1 MRPKRTFNRDE
12 RRPQRDHWRRR
23 FHLPPPA
30 ARRGHTIEKEEP
42 MNDTGNKLT
51 LSATR
56 AGKSYMLVGFDGG
69 QQLREK
75 VNSMGLNSGAVFRI
89 ISNPGYGPV
98 GLEVR
103 QTRLGIGRGMA
114 AKIRVRE
121 VET

>member
-1 MRPKRTFNRDE
+1 MRTRRTINRDG
-12 RRPQRDHWRRR
+12 RRR
-23 FHLPPPA
+23 QRSRWRLRLNLLRPYA
-30 ARRGHTIEKEEP
+30 ETGGIDTKEET

-51 LSATR
+51 LSNTR
-56 AGKSYMLVGFDGG
+56 TGKSYTLVGFDGG

-75 VNSMGLNSGAVFRI
+75 IYSMGLNSGAVFTI
-89 ISNPGYGPV
+89 ISNPGYGPI

-121 VET
+121 VES